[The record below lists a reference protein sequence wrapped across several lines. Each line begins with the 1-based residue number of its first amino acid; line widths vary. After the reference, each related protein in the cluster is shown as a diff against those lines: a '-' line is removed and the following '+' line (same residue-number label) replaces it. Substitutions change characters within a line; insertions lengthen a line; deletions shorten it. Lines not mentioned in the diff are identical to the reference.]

1 MMTMGDQSR
10 QKKSYKKVCSLFSMS
25 NILRFSDYLFVR
37 ICMRMAKIENERN
50 NFIEAQASRKEEVS
64 PPTLAS
70 RKMLRFV

>member
-1 MMTMGDQSR
+1 MIKAGRKNHTT
-10 QKKSYKKVCSLFSMS
+10 KCAHFFSLS
-25 NILRFSDYLFVR
+25 NISRFSNYLFVR

-50 NFIEAQASRKEEVS
+50 NFIEAQASRKEEAS